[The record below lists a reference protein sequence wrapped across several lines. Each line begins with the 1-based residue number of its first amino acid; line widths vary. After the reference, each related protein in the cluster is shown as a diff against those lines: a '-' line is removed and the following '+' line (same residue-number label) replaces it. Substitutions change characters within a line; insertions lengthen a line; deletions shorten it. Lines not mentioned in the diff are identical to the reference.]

1 MSSGWEIDRREL
13 LARSAA
19 AASVAGALVGA
30 AAQAQTAPASQPKCP
45 EPPPPP
51 TLEKGFNLSAP
62 PLVDNWPRSL
72 GDVTQINFDKE
83 AAELSEP
90 AVQERHRIYS
100 YLLMK
105 LIHRF
110 WNGNKNGP
118 VGTYPQR
125 STQLEKGRTDRYR
138 GDINERSDSAHTPWD
153 RYLGHNIAC
162 IAVDGLGH
170 IIDFDFNH
178 NNFFRSTAEHAEAR
192 LVRRLFS
199 LTDVFDSWKTGRN
212 INKPHAAFLSDVTL
226 YTSLESCA
234 QCSGVM
240 SLAGVKQIV
249 YLQNDFT
256 AYKIGNIMF
265 NLANR
270 TPAKDDNDQ
279 VIKNT
284 DGTDKMIPG
293 APVPIPASKVGL
305 DWLFNKLNDDNIE
318 FGSKMR
324 AGSEPFFTSL
334 DSKFVDRSPSIT
346 SFLCTDAALNIFK
359 EGGDELNKMVLQF
372 ENHPFPEQPK
382 KEECLDAT
390 PPSDPQRAPN
400 NRERVLTNKECLE
413 EAKQFFNYVDME
425 GFRGSP
431 HKL

>member
-1 MSSGWEIDRREL
+1 MSAGKEIDRRRF
-13 LARSAA
+13 LATSAA
-19 AASVAGALVGA
+19 VAGATGTLVGTASA
-30 AAQAQTAPASQPKCP
+30 AHAQTQCA
-45 EPPPPP
+45 EPPP
-51 TLEKGFNLSAP
+51 LEEGFNLSAP
-62 PLVDNWPRSL
+62 PLVDNWRRQL
-72 GDVTQINFDKE
+72 GDVTQVNFDKE
-83 AAELSEP
+83 ADELNNP
-90 AVQERHRIYS
+90 AIRERHQIYS

-125 STQLEKGRTDRYR
+125 TAQLEKGRTDRYR
-138 GDINERSDSAHTPWD
+138 GDIHERSDSAHTSWD

-162 IAVDGLGH
+162 VAVDGLGH

-178 NNFFRSTAEHAEAR
+178 NALFRSTAEHAESR

-212 INKPHAAFLSDVTL
+212 VDAKPHAALLSEVTL

-249 YLQNDFT
+249 YMQNDFT

-270 TPAKDDNDQ
+270 TPARDGNGQ
-279 VIKNT
+279 IIKNS

-293 APVPIPASKVGL
+293 APIPIPAQKVGL
-305 DWLFNKLNDDNIE
+305 DSFFKKLNDANIA
-318 FGSKMR
+318 FGKKMQ
-324 AGSEPFFTSL
+324 GEPFFTSL
-334 DSKFVDRSPSIT
+334 D
-346 SFLCTDAALNIFK
+346 AALDIFK
-359 EGGDELNKMVLQF
+359 EGGDALDKMVIQF
-372 ENHPFPEQPK
+372 NPYPFKDAPRPLSEDPQRMLTNQ
-382 KEECLDAT
+382 ECLD
-390 PPSDPQRAPN
+390 
-400 NRERVLTNKECLE
+400 
-413 EAKQFFNYVDME
+413 EARKFFEYVDIE
-425 GFRGSP
+425 GYRGSP